1 MGHRE
6 YHEEVESMSG
16 WLDGPVLNVLQKGLE
31 ASGMRQQVLSN
42 NVANIDTPN
51 FKRSDVDFKTVLGAV
66 LDGNSGALAMKQS
79 SLKHISGLAN
89 GSGSGVV
96 TDQATSL
103 RNDGNNVDV
112 DREMTNV
119 AENGLYYNS
128 LTRAISSQ
136 LGLLR
141 MVIK

>member
-42 NVANIDTPN
+42 NVANIDTPG
-51 FKRSDVDFKTVLGAV
+51 FKRSDVDFQAVLGAA
-66 LDGNSGALAMKQS
+66 LGEKSGTLSMKQS
-79 SLKHISGLAN
+79 STKHIAGLVD
-89 GSGSGVV
+89 GGGSGVV
-96 TDQATSL
+96 MDQSTSL

-112 DREMTNV
+112 DKEMTNV

-128 LTRAISSQ
+128 LTRTISSQ

>member
-1 MGHRE
+1 MA
-6 YHEEVESMSG
+6 G

-31 ASGMRQQVLSN
+31 ASSRRQQVLSN

-51 FKRSDVDFKTVLGAV
+51 FKRSDVDFQAVLGTALGETSGV
-66 LDGNSGALAMKQS
+66 LPMK
-79 SLKHISGLAN
+79 LTVPKHLHGLEEGN
-89 GSGSGVV
+89 GSGIV
-96 TDQATSL
+96 TERETTL

-112 DREMTNV
+112 DREMTYV

-128 LTRAISSQ
+128 LTRTISSQ

-141 MVIK
+141 MVLK

>member
-1 MGHRE
+1 
-6 YHEEVESMSG
+6 MSG
-16 WLDGPVLNVLQKGLE
+16 WLDGPVLNVLQKGLD

-42 NVANIDTPN
+42 NVANIDTPQ
-51 FKRSDVDFKTVLGAV
+51 FKRSDVDFQAVLGAA
-66 LDGNSGALAMKQS
+66 LGENGGALSMKLTS
-79 SLKHISGLAN
+79 PKHIPGLADGR
-89 GSGSGVV
+89 GSGIV
-96 TDQATSL
+96 TDQSTSL

-112 DREMTNV
+112 DREMSNV
-119 AENGLYYNS
+119 AENGLYYSS

>member
-1 MGHRE
+1 
-6 YHEEVESMSG
+6 MSG
-16 WLDGPVLNVLQKGLE
+16 WLDGLVLNVLQKGLD
-31 ASGMRQQVLSN
+31 ASSMRQKVLSN

-51 FKRSDVDFKTVLGAV
+51 FKRSDVDFQAVLGAAI
-66 LDGNSGALAMKQS
+66 GEKSGALSMKLTS
-79 SLKHISGLAN
+79 SKHIPGVAEGD
-89 GSGSGVV
+89 GSGIV
-96 TDQATSL
+96 TDQTTSL

-112 DREMTNV
+112 DREMSNV

>member
-1 MGHRE
+1 
-6 YHEEVESMSG
+6 MSG
-16 WLDGPVLNVLQKGLE
+16 WLDGPVLNVLQKELS
-31 ASGMRQQVLSN
+31 ASTLRQQVLAN

-51 FKRSDVDFKTVLGAV
+51 FKRSDVDFQTVLKAALGEK
-66 LDGNSGALAMKQS
+66 SGDL
-79 SLKHISGLAN
+79 SLKMTSLRHIP
-89 GSGSGVV
+89 GVTEGDGTGIV
-96 TDQATSL
+96 TDQSTSL

-112 DREMTNV
+112 DREMSNV
-119 AENGLYYNS
+119 AENGLYYDS

>member
-1 MGHRE
+1 MA
-6 YHEEVESMSG
+6 G
-16 WLDGPVLNVLQKGLE
+16 WLDGPVVNVLQKGLD
-31 ASGMRQQVLSN
+31 ASSMRQQVLSN

-51 FKRSDVDFKTVLGAV
+51 FKRSDVDFQAVLGAA
-66 LDGNSGALAMKQS
+66 LGEKGEALAMKLTS
-79 SLKHISGLAN
+79 PKHISGLAD
-89 GSGSGVV
+89 GGGSGVV
-96 TDQATSL
+96 MDQSTSL

>member
-1 MGHRE
+1 MA
-6 YHEEVESMSG
+6 G

-31 ASGMRQQVLSN
+31 ASSVRQQVLSN

-51 FKRSDVDFKTVLGAV
+51 FKRSDVDFQAVLGTALGETSGV
-66 LDGNSGALAMKQS
+66 LPMK
-79 SLKHISGLAN
+79 LTVPKHLRGLEEGN
-89 GSGSGVV
+89 GSGIV
-96 TDQATSL
+96 TDRETTL

-112 DREMTNV
+112 DREMTYV

-128 LTRAISSQ
+128 LTRTISSQ

-141 MVIK
+141 MVLK

>member
-1 MGHRE
+1 
-6 YHEEVESMSG
+6 MSG

-31 ASGMRQQVLSN
+31 ASSLRQQVLSN

-51 FKRSDVDFKTVLGAV
+51 FKRSDVDFQAVLGAA
-66 LDGNSGALAMKQS
+66 LGKTSGAL
-79 SLKHISGLAN
+79 SLKLTLPQHIPSVAE
-89 GSGSGVV
+89 GSGSGIV
-96 TDQATSL
+96 TDQTTSS

-112 DREMTNV
+112 DSEMSNV

-128 LTRAISSQ
+128 LTSAISLQ
-136 LGLLR
+136 LSLLR

>member
-1 MGHRE
+1 
-6 YHEEVESMSG
+6 MSG
-16 WLDGPVLNVLQKGLE
+16 WLEGPVLNVLQKGLQ
-31 ASGMRQQVLSN
+31 ASSMRQQVLSN
-42 NVANIDTPN
+42 NVANIDTPK
-51 FKRSDVDFKTVLGAV
+51 FKRSDVDFQAVLGITLGEKGGV
-66 LDGNSGALAMKQS
+66 LLMKLTSPQ
-79 SLKHISGLAN
+79 HISNLTG
-89 GSGSGVV
+89 GGTSGIV

-112 DREMTNV
+112 DREMSNV

>member
-1 MGHRE
+1 
-6 YHEEVESMSG
+6 MSN

-31 ASGMRQQVLSN
+31 ASSLRQQVLSN

-51 FKRSDVDFKTVLGAV
+51 FKRSDVNFQTVLGA
-66 LDGNSGALAMKQS
+66 ALGEKS
-79 SLKHISGLAN
+79 STLPLKLTAPQHISGLADET
-89 GSGSGVV
+89 GSGIV
-96 TDQATSL
+96 TDLTTTL

-112 DREMTNV
+112 DSEMSKV

-128 LTRAISSQ
+128 LTRTISSQ

-141 MVIK
+141 LVIK

>member
-1 MGHRE
+1 MA
-6 YHEEVESMSG
+6 G

-51 FKRSDVDFKTVLGAV
+51 FKRSDVDFQAVLGAV
-66 LDGNSGALAMKQS
+66 LGEKSEILSMKLIS
-79 SLKHISGLAN
+79 PKHMPGLA
-89 GSGSGVV
+89 GGGGSGVV
-96 TDQATSL
+96 TDQSTSL

-128 LTRAISSQ
+128 LTRTISSQ

>member
-1 MGHRE
+1 
-6 YHEEVESMSG
+6 MSG

-31 ASGMRQQVLSN
+31 ASSMRQNVLSN

-51 FKRSDVDFKTVLGAV
+51 FKRSDVDFQAVLGIALGEKSEV
-66 LDGNSGALAMKQS
+66 LSMKTTSPQHILGVADGGGGKIV
-79 SLKHISGLAN
+79 K
-89 GSGSGVV
+89 
-96 TDQATSL
+96 DQTTTL

-112 DREMTNV
+112 DWEMTNV
-119 AENGLYYNS
+119 AKNGLYYNS

-141 MVIK
+141 IVIK